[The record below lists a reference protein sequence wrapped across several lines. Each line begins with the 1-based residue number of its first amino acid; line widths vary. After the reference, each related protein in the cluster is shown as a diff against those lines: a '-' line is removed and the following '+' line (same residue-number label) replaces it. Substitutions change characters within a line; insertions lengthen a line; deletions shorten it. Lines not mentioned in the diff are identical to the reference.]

1 MWRDRANPAFYWFP
15 LISELKK
22 FQTIVCE
29 GKNDF
34 FSYTRQKFTMEN
46 FDLVLTLEIR
56 TWPQDYRLRFG
67 RIRWCY
73 KMDSQ
78 SKPSFCQKNS
88 VHTKFNLQ
96 IIPNCKVFNFCQPIV
111 CTESPHIMRSW
122 KIYLKNNLLLGF
134 TLNKNI
140 NSLWKP

>member
-1 MWRDRANPAFYWFP
+1 METTFFLMCTTWILLLFLLSYKPIWHDKENPTFYWFP

-46 FDLVLTLEIR
+46 FDLVLTLKIR

-111 CTESPHIMRSW
+111 CTESSHIIWSY
-122 KIYLKNNLLLGF
+122 I
-134 TLNKNI
+134 
-140 NSLWKP
+140 